1 MGTFYTI
8 LKSPMHYNTLNNKR
22 IITNTFYLYIRM
34 GVTLLVQFYTSRV
47 ILNVLGVNDFGLWSV
62 IASFIV
68 SFSFVNGPLT
78 VATQRF
84 LNYEIGKGGKN
95 LNEIFNT
102 SLLLFI
108 VIGIIILLLLET
120 IGVWFLNTHLN
131 IAPEKLT
138 TAQWVFQ
145 FSILAFITTFIRM
158 PYESAIIA
166 YERMSFYAIICIIE
180 ALLLLAIVY
189 ALLIR
194 TTIDK
199 LVLYGALTFI
209 SKLAIALCYKIYCNR
224 KINCTRFKLVYNK
237 LLMKEIASFSGWNLF
252 GALSSATATQGINI
266 LLNIFFNVT
275 INAAYGIASQV
286 GAGIKSFVSNFQRAA
301 NPQIVKSYASGES
314 KYLRNLLCM
323 VCKYSFFLL
332 YAVVGPLMLN
342 MNFLLQ
348 LWLGANIPAYTAIF
362 CQLMLIQMLIVCIAE
377 PIDIAVFATGKIR
390 NYQLILSTL
399 IFLNIVISYILL
411 KTKPFEPYVVLI
423 VKCLVELT
431 ILVARIYFVNKRIH
445 LPFKKYFYD
454 TILPVAIV
462 LSITSGCMYYI
473 IHQITWSGGLE
484 KLVLTCLIFFPL
496 YGINL
501 WFAGMKKNERSFV
514 KTWFLNKIHLNHIK

>member
-1 MGTFYTI
+1 
-8 LKSPMHYNTLNNKR
+8 
-22 IITNTFYLYIRM
+22 M

-47 ILNVLGVNDFGLWSV
+47 ILNVLGVDDFGLWSV

-84 LNYEIGKGGKN
+84 LNYEIGKGGKK

-108 VIGIIILLLLET
+108 VIGILILLLLET

-138 TAQWVFQ
+138 TAKWVFQ

-180 ALLLLAIVY
+180 AVLLLAIVY
-189 ALLIR
+189 ALLIQS
-194 TTIDK
+194 TIDK
-199 LVLYGALTFI
+199 LVLYGALTFV

-224 KINCTRFKLVYNK
+224 KINCTRFKFVYNN

-266 LLNIFFNVT
+266 LLNLFFNVT

-301 NPQIVKSYASGES
+301 NPQIVKSYASGETQ
-314 KYLRNLLCM
+314 YLQYLLCM

-332 YAVVGPLMLN
+332 YAVIGPLILN
-342 MNFLLQ
+342 MNYLLQ
-348 LWLGANIPAYTAIF
+348 LWLGTNIPAYTAIF

-390 NYQLILSTL
+390 NYQLVLSTL
-399 IFLNIVISYILL
+399 IFLNIIISYILL
-411 KTKPFEPYVVLI
+411 KVKSFEPYIVLI
-423 VKCLVELT
+423 VKCVVELT
-431 ILVARIYFVNKRIH
+431 ILIARVYFVKRRIH
-445 LPFKKYFYD
+445 LPIKSYFYN
-454 TILPVAIV
+454 TILPILIV
-462 LSITSGCMYYI
+462 LSFMSGCMYYI
-473 IHQITWSGGLE
+473 LHKATWSEGPE
-484 KLVLTCLIFFPL
+484 KLLLSCLIFFPL
-496 YGINL
+496 YGISL
-501 WFAGMKKNERSFV
+501 WFAGMKKSERLFV
-514 KTWFLNKIHLNHIK
+514 KNWILSKIH